1 MRLAPSAAAPI
12 AALLLAAP
20 AGAADLKIGYLD
32 FQRVLNE
39 VEEGKS
45 AKASL
50 KRDFDE
56 KQKTIDKDKT
66 DFERLQADFQKQ
78 SVVMSEE
85 ARREKAV
92 ELERRLGEAQGR
104 ALGFQKEISERE
116 REITRGIY
124 DKTAA
129 LVREVAEADGFT
141 LVFERNDAGLLYG
154 PASLDLTNEVIRK
167 YNVRHKPGAD
177 AGAKKPA
184 ASKKEEGSKKAEKKA
199 PPSKP

>member
-1 MRLAPSAAAPI
+1 MRLAPPLAAPL
-12 AALLLAAP
+12 AALLVAAP

-39 VEEGKS
+39 VEEGKT

-56 KQKTIDKDKT
+56 KQKTIDKDKA
-66 DFERLQADFQKQ
+66 DFEKLQVDFQKQ

-85 ARREKAV
+85 ARREKAM
-92 ELERRLGEAQGR
+92 ELERRLGEAQTR
-104 ALGFQKEISERE
+104 ALGFQKEITERE

-129 LVREVAEADGFT
+129 LVREVAEAEGFT
-141 LVFERNDAGLLYG
+141 LIFERNDAGLLYG
-154 PASLDLTNEVIRK
+154 PAALDLTNEVIRK
-167 YNVRHKPGAD
+167 YNARHRPA
-177 AGAKKPA
+177 AGKPA
-184 ASKKEEGSKKAEKKA
+184 AGPEKKKEGKAEREKKA
-199 PPSKP
+199 APAKP